1 MSQVTEYVASYAGA
15 GHTPVIA
22 VGSPALTRSVQFFDG
37 TTLVGYGG
45 ITGNGTAVS
54 LTLSVAAGTHMYT
67 ALYPGDTYYGA
78 LTFGSVTVT
87 AH

>member
-1 MSQVTEYVASYAGA
+1 MYRA
-15 GHTPVIA
+15 GHTPVLA

-37 TTLVGYGG
+37 ATLVGSGG
-45 ITGNGTAVS
+45 ITGNGTAAS
-54 LTLSVAAGTHMYT
+54 LTLSVAAGTHTYT
-67 ALYPGDTYYGA
+67 AVYPGDSYYGS